1 MIPRH
6 DPPARAHWHLYGYA
20 LAVVLAGCDDANL
33 DDLRAFVE
41 LAPADTVPQAAVVD
55 DPRATAAESTVIARN
70 PFERASRSAAGVA
83 QANGPDPTRTPEPL
97 EQHPLGRLQMVG
109 TLAGRGA
116 LYALVRDPNGQT
128 HRVTAGDH
136 LGRDNGRIVAVHG
149 DRVELVE
156 LVTDGTGWRRRP
168 RSLAMETGDP
178 ASNDG
183 GGLRE

>member
-1 MIPRH
+1 
-6 DPPARAHWHLYGYA
+6 
-20 LAVVLAGCDDANL
+20 
-33 DDLRAFVE
+33 
-41 LAPADTVPQAAVVD
+41 
-55 DPRATAAESTVIARN
+55 VIARN

>member
-6 DPPARAHWHLYGYA
+6 DPPARARWHLYRFA
-20 LAVVLAGCDDANL
+20 LVVVLAGCDDANL

-128 HRVTAGDH
+128 HRVTTGDH